1 MTDHPMKSMLP
12 SPPDGVRWVPV
23 NHGESGDAVYRRSDG
38 GAFAKVARGTAVAEL
53 RAEHLRTQWLAGQGI
68 GSPDVLGWSDTEDHA
83 CLVLSALEGV
93 PASELSA
100 TELLQVWPS
109 MVARLKALHALPVAA
124 CPFERGLSSL
134 WSCAEDVV
142 ARDAVNIEFL
152 DDDQRNTP
160 PALLLDALRTEL
172 PLRLAQ
178 EADDQVVCHGDAC
191 LPNFLIDPQTLR
203 CVGLVDLGRLGRAD
217 RYVDLSLMLANARE
231 SWASHEQAQEA
242 RRLTFEL
249 LDLPIANDSRLSFY
263 LRLDPLT
270 WG

>member
-1 MTDHPMKSMLP
+1 MLP

-23 NHGESGDAVYRRSDG
+23 SHGESGDAVYRRSDG
-38 GAFAKVARGTAVAEL
+38 AAFAKVARGTAVAEL
-53 RAEHLRTQWLAGQGI
+53 RAEHLRTLWLTGQGV
-68 GSPDVLGWSDTEDHA
+68 GSPDVLGWIDAEDHA

-93 PASELSA
+93 PASELNA
-100 TELLQVWPS
+100 TELLQAWPS
-109 MVARLKALHALPVAA
+109 MVDRLKALHGLPVAT
-124 CPFERGLSSL
+124 CPFERGLAGT
-134 WSCAEDVV
+134 WSRAESVV

-152 DDDQRNTP
+152 DDEHRGTP
-160 PALLLDALRTEL
+160 PARLLDALRTEL

-203 CVGLVDLGRLGRAD
+203 CVGLVDLSRLGRAD
-217 RYVDLSLMLANARE
+217 RHVDLSLLLANARE
-231 SWASHEQAQEA
+231 SWATHEQAQEA
-242 RRLTFEL
+242 RRLTVEL
-249 LDLPIANDSRLSFY
+249 LGLSVADDSRLSFY

>member
-1 MTDHPMKSMLP
+1 MTDHSMKSMLP

-23 NHGESGDAVYRRSDG
+23 SHGESGDAVYRRSDG
-38 GAFAKVARGTAVAEL
+38 AAFAKVACGTAVAEL

-68 GSPDVLGWSDTEDHA
+68 GSPDVLGWIDTEDHA

-100 TELLQVWPS
+100 TELLQAWPS
-109 MVARLKALHALPVAA
+109 MVARLKALHGLPVAT
-124 CPFERGLSSL
+124 CPFERGLAGT
-134 WSCAEDVV
+134 WARAESVV

-152 DDDQRNTP
+152 DDEHRGTP
-160 PALLLDALRTEL
+160 PARLLDALRTEL

-191 LPNFLIDPQTLR
+191 LPNFLIDPQTLC

-217 RYVDLSLMLANARE
+217 RYVDLSLLLANARE
-231 SWASHEQAQEA
+231 SWTTHEQAQEA
-242 RRLTFEL
+242 RRLTFALFDIHEP
-249 LDLPIANDSRLSFY
+249 DDGRLSFY